1 MTKAVKERFL
11 KEKRLFRMHK
21 GILRAADAIKAGISR
36 KALYTMRD
44 LKLIEAL
51 SRGVFRLTEAPPLS
65 QPDLVTVNRRVPQG
79 VICLIS
85 ALAYHKLTTQI
96 PHEVHVAV
104 SRGIKRPPR
113 VDYPPTKTYQFSQEA
128 YNEGVETHD
137 IDGERVRIY
146 SVEKTLADTFKFRN
160 KIGIDVFLESL
171 KIWRGRRNRDLK
183 ALLKYSAINRVEKQ
197 IRPYLEA
204 HQ

>member
-1 MTKAVKERFL
+1 MSPT
-11 KEKRLFRMHK
+11 
-21 GILRAADAIKAGISR
+21 
-36 KALYTMRD
+36 RD
-44 LKLIEAL
+44 LKLIEPL

-65 QPDLVTVNRRVPQG
+65 QPDLVTVNRRIPQG

-104 SRGIKRPPR
+104 ARGAKRPPR
-113 VDYPPTKTYQFSQEA
+113 VDYPPIKTYQFSNDA
-128 YNEGVETHD
+128 YSEGVESHE
-137 IDGERVRIY
+137 IDGELVRIY

-160 KIGIDVFLESL
+160 KVGMDVFLESL
-171 KIWRGRRNRDLK
+171 KIWRGRRKRNLK

-197 IRPYLEA
+197 IHPYLEA